1 MLAFSPLSP
10 QYRPAPSASPPSA
23 PRPPITRQPSVV
35 LPACPAGPLP
45 WQRVGAMAAAA
56 GGGAADEGSLRA
68 LYRWVDAVPLSRPR
82 RNIAR
87 DFSDGGVRGSG
98 AGLGLGGVRASGS
111 GPGLKRS
118 AGLGSG
124 LGFGGSPGLG
134 VRSRPKEELRHRGQ
148 GQASSPGSRL
158 KAGPGLR
165 GSTGSQEESRTHR
178 SPGSGPGLSG
188 SAGLGVRAGSWGTQ
202 ASGPGPGLIA
212 RLGVQGR
219 PRLRSKP
226 WG

>member
-1 MLAFSPLSP
+1 
-10 QYRPAPSASPPSA
+10 
-23 PRPPITRQPSVV
+23 
-35 LPACPAGPLP
+35 
-45 WQRVGAMAAAA
+45 MAAAA

-124 LGFGGSPGLG
+124 LGFGG
-134 VRSRPKEELRHRGQ
+134 VR
-148 GQASSPGSRL
+148 ASGSEV
-158 KAGPGLR
+158 GLR
-165 GSTGSQEESRTHR
+165 RNSGIGARARPHR
-178 SPGSGPGLSG
+178 
-188 SAGLGVRAGSWGTQ
+188 Q
-202 ASGPGPGLIA
+202 ARG
-212 RLGVQGR
+212 
-219 PRLRSKP
+219 
-226 WG
+226 